1 MIPACKSNGLLPAGI
16 HRARWVELK
25 QKFGDTPR
33 RRKLL
38 SGLRA
43 AAANLKAAGCK
54 RIFVN
59 GSFVTSKKQPN
70 DFDALWDVEGVDP
83 EKLDPVFL
91 DFSERR
97 AAQKRKY
104 FGEFFPAQMIEAGTG
119 RLFLDFFQIDKETG
133 LSKGI
138 IEINLEKAS

>member
-1 MIPACKSNGLLPAGI
+1 MIPECKSNGLLPPGI
-16 HRARWVELK
+16 HQGSWNEFK
-25 QKFGDTPR
+25 QKFGDTPQ

-38 SGLRA
+38 SGLKTA
-43 AAANLKAAGCK
+43 ARNLKAAGCK

-59 GSFVTSKKQPN
+59 GSFVTSKEQPN
-70 DFDALWDVEGVDP
+70 DFDALWDIDGVDP

-97 AAQKRKY
+97 AVQKGKY
-104 FGEFFPAQMIEAGTG
+104 FGEFFPAQMVETGTG

-133 LSKGI
+133 MTKGI
-138 IEINLEKAS
+138 VEINLDKV

>member
-1 MIPACKSNGLLPAGI
+1 MIPECKSNGLLPAGI
-16 HRARWVELK
+16 HQGSWDEFKR
-25 QKFGDTPR
+25 KFGGTLH

-38 SGLRA
+38 SGLQMA
-43 AAANLKAAGCK
+43 ARNLKSAGCK

-59 GSFVTSKKQPN
+59 GSFITSKQQPN
-70 DFDALWDVEGVDP
+70 DFDALWDIDGVDP

-97 AAQKRKY
+97 TAQKAKY
-104 FGEFFPAQMIEAGTG
+104 FGEFFPAQMVETGTD

-133 LSKGI
+133 IPKGI
-138 IEINLEKAS
+138 VEINLDKV

>member
-1 MIPACKSNGLLPAGI
+1 MIPAFKSNGLLPPGVHQGSWDEI
-16 HRARWVELK
+16 K
-25 QKFGDTPR
+25 KKFGNTLY

-38 SGLRA
+38 SGLETA
-43 AAANLKAAGCK
+43 ARNQKSAGCK

-59 GSFVTSKKQPN
+59 GSFATSKEQPN
-70 DFDALWDVEGVDP
+70 DFDALWDIDGVDP

-97 AAQKRKY
+97 TAKKGKY
-104 FGEFFPAQMIEAGTG
+104 FGEFFPAQMVEADTG

-133 LSKGI
+133 MRQGI
-138 IEINLEKAS
+138 VEIYLDKV

>member
-1 MIPACKSNGLLPAGI
+1 MIPECKSNGLLPAGI
-16 HRARWVELK
+16 HQGGWDEFKR
-25 QKFGDTPR
+25 KFGGTLH

-38 SGLRA
+38 SGLQMA
-43 AAANLKAAGCK
+43 ARNLKSAGCK

-59 GSFVTSKKQPN
+59 GSFITSKQQPN
-70 DFDALWDVEGVDP
+70 DFDALWDIDGVDP

-97 AAQKRKY
+97 TAQKAKY
-104 FGEFFPAQMIEAGTG
+104 FGEFFPAQMVETGTD

-133 LSKGI
+133 IPKGI
-138 IEINLEKAS
+138 VEINLDKV